1 MFITPHITI
10 TSLDLRRLHQLI
22 TVVTM
27 NSIVTFEDI
36 ASGYKRTVRL
46 VYPEH
51 ADSSWDRVSILS
63 PLGSALLGLRVG
75 QEFDWILPQGKRRV
89 RILEV
94 PYQPEASGDFS
105 L

>member
-1 MFITPHITI
+1 MRSTVKPAEV
-10 TSLDLRRLHQLI
+10 LDDELAKADVVDPFEVSFD
-22 TVVTM
+22 VVTM

-36 ASGYKRTVRL
+36 VSGYKRTVRL

-75 QEFDWILPQGKRRV
+75 TLKPQQLDELVAYLLTLR
-89 RILEV
+89 
-94 PYQPEASGDFS
+94 
-105 L
+105 